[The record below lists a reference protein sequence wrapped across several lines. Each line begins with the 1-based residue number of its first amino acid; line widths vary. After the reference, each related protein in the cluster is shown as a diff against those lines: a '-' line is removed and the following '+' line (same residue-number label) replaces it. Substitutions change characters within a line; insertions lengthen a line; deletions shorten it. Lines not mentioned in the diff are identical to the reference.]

1 MMLSEG
7 PSSPAQ
13 RHYASLKC
21 CGLFAQQSAISAQ
34 KTESYIL
41 RSFSIIACAEA
52 ILWLFESL
60 SYDRNIMV

>member
-1 MMLSEG
+1 MLPEG

-21 CGLFAQQSAISAQ
+21 WVLFAQQCTVSAQ
-34 KTESYIL
+34 KTVSYIL
-41 RSFSIIACAEA
+41 GSFSIKECAEA

-60 SYDRNIMV
+60 SDDRNIMV

>member
-1 MMLSEG
+1 MLPEG

-21 CGLFAQQSAISAQ
+21 WGLFAQQCTVSAQ
-34 KTESYIL
+34 KTEPYVL
-41 RSFSIIACAEA
+41 ASFSIKVCAEA

-60 SYDRNIMV
+60 SVDRNILV